1 MDMAY
6 LWDMD
11 ETGRGGVRTGVSG
24 LAFLESPGISW
35 DGIDNDEDGL
45 IDEKRDNEASQI
57 IGPYDGITNLS
68 QFLDYYG
75 LNEDQLRDHWD
86 ADEDQ
91 DWQDGNDLNGN
102 GIYDN
107 GEDPGDDV
115 GLDGVGPG
123 ELNYYGPDADGTE

>member
-1 MDMAY
+1 M
-6 LWDMD
+6 
-11 ETGRGGVRTGVSG
+11 
-24 LAFLESPGISW
+24 
-35 DGIDNDEDGL
+35 
-45 IDEKRDNEASQI
+45 
-57 IGPYDGITNLS
+57 
-68 QFLDYYG
+68 DYYG

-91 DWQDGNDLNGN
+91 DWRDGNDLNGN

-123 ELNYYGPDADGTE
+123 ELNYYGPDADGTECNHKPDFATGIGSEPNFALTDVSESDMLGLTSFHMFPNPPRHTEEYNLSLIHI